1 MIKSMYAQIIV
12 SCIEMIKKIMTSVQ
26 NPQIRLKRLFLH
38 KETASC
44 WPVVLP
50 VYDELNELFDIGM
63 PTYDAS
69 RDEKNSKDN
78 LQARKDLQEMNIRL
92 DLHPQKRANDKDQLE
107 KYLGEL
113 KGLEKLQA
121 HRYLML
127 KRSQQTIMDFHQ
139 CPLHIASRFSLCYST
154 TLGILLH
161 QWQQ

>member
-12 SCIEMIKKIMTSVQ
+12 SCIEMIKKIMTSVE
-26 NPQIRLKRLFLH
+26 RLKRLFLH

-121 HRYLML
+121 HRY
-127 KRSQQTIMDFHQ
+127 FHQ
-139 CPLHIASRFSLCYST
+139 CPLHIAVKK
-154 TLGILLH
+154 
-161 QWQQ
+161 QD